1 MGKPSN
7 FSNLK
12 GFLIL
17 ANFGNFRVKFKKKR
31 KPLLGWET
39 FLEQKAEYSF
49 YRCETLTHF
58 PTKKD
63 DLSADQKIKATK

>member
-1 MGKPSN
+1 MIININLITRYLRK

-17 ANFGNFRVKFKKKR
+17 ANFGNFRVKFKEKR

-39 FLEQKAEYSF
+39 FLEQKA
-49 YRCETLTHF
+49 
-58 PTKKD
+58 
-63 DLSADQKIKATK
+63 DQKMISPPIKK